1 MSHKSIIADFL
12 LFDLDGTL
20 VNSTLAVEKTWIEQC
35 NNHNSTNEVPIDA
48 EILLN
53 SAHGTRTAET
63 IKRWFPY
70 LQNDKDSINLFEKAI
85 VTNYGHLAEEV
96 KGATHLID
104 GINKFGSDQWAIITS
119 GTKDLAYGWFE
130 KLFVNSGKPKVFITA
145 NDVSQGKP
153 NPEGYLKAFSQL
165 KETNKLVGHEFSAV
179 VFEDAPVGIQAG
191 IAAGFHVIGIATTF
205 DKDALIKAGSSFVV
219 EDLSKIHI
227 TKTTSTS
234 FQLDLDIL

>member
-1 MSHKSIIADFL
+1 MPTIIADFL

-20 VNSTLAVEKTWIEQC
+20 VNSTPAVEKTWVEQC
-35 NNHNSTNEVPIDA
+35 NKHNSTNEVLIEPV
-48 EILLN
+48 ILLN
-53 SAHGTRTAET
+53 SAHGTRTSET

-70 LQNDKDSINLFEKAI
+70 LPTDNQAINIFEKAI
-85 VTNYGHLAEEV
+85 VTNYGHLAKEV
-96 KGATHLID
+96 NGATHLINV
-104 GINKFGSDQWAIITS
+104 INKLGSDQWAIVTS

-130 KLFVNSGKPKVFITA
+130 KLFTNSDKPKAFITA

-153 NPEGYLKAFSQL
+153 NPEGYLEAYSQL
-165 KETNKLVGHEFSAV
+165 KETNKLLGCEFSAI
-179 VFEDAPVGIQAG
+179 VFEDAPVGIEAG

-205 DKDALIKAGSSFVV
+205 NKDTLTKAGALFVV

-234 FQLDLDIL
+234 FQLDLSIL